1 MRTSIFLPL
10 FSVAASFFNVID
22 ARAVFAHYLV
32 HIPFFLFLPAIDDAN
47 IMVLQVG
54 SITDAHALQDI
65 NDAITMGLDAFALN
79 VADPNASYVAP
90 ALSSLFSHAKDRGFK
105 LFLSMDL
112 YAKGGGALSDYDYI
126 LNDYATAG
134 AWFAGPNGKPMVSTF
149 SAADYTAPDF
159 QTWRASNDV
168 YFMPDF
174 DGTSGYYDAADSW
187 WSYWGDVVD
196 GLFSWESTWPNVGA
210 TNDGDVTLD
219 TTVSAG
225 AVAHGKTYMIGL
237 SLLQYKDAYSTNIYR
252 RGELNIAKRMEN
264 ILKMDPA
271 PLYVEIQTWND
282 GPEGHYIGNLWTE
295 SNGDAQPAVYATQ
308 RGASHT
314 GIQPLLT
321 QFINAFKTSQT
332 SFPASTN
339 PFGAIWYKTILQ
351 STTCPDNSLGG
362 FYSAPSGASVGS
374 DTINWAVV
382 LPTNGTD
389 YSIQFVSNGAVAGTT
404 VPGKAGYQYGSVN
417 LSANQQFM
425 KIVDAA
431 GTVQYSTGLGRC
443 VSATCWDDI
452 YNYNPQI
459 LALEQGDHSSVG
471 CWQMTQQAR
480 AANGATD
487 GPFYPSGI

>member
-1 MRTSIFLPL
+1 MRTSILLPL

-32 HIPFFLFLPAIDDAN
+32 
-47 IMVLQVG
+47 G
-54 SITDAHALQDI
+54 TITDAHALQDI
-65 NDAITMGLDAFALN
+65 NDAIAMGLDAFALN
-79 VADPNASYVAP
+79 VADPSASYVAP
-90 ALSSLFSHAKDRGFK
+90 ALTSLFSHAKDRGFK

-112 YAKGGGALSDYDYI
+112 SAKGGGSLSDYDYI
-126 LNDYATAG
+126 FTDYATAG
-134 AWFAGPNGKPMVSTF
+134 AWFAGPNGKPLVSTF
-149 SAADYTAPDF
+149 SAAAFTAPDF
-159 QTWRASNDV
+159 TTWRASQDI

-187 WSYWGDVVD
+187 WSYWGSVVD

-210 TNDGDVTLD
+210 TNDGDLTLD
-219 TTVSAG
+219 TTVQAG

-237 SLLQYKDAYSTNIYR
+237 SLLQYKDAYSTNLYR

-264 ILKMDPA
+264 ILKMTTA

-295 SNGDAQPAVYATQ
+295 ANGDAQPATYATQ

-321 QFINAFKTSQT
+321 QFISAFKNSET

-339 PFGAIWYKTILQ
+339 PVGAIWYKTILQ

-362 FYSAPSGASVGS
+362 FYSAPSGASVGT

-382 LPTNGTD
+382 LPTNGAT
-389 YSIQFVSNGAVAGTT
+389 YSIQFVSNGAVAAT
-404 VPGKAGYQYGSVN
+404 VAGKAGFQYGSVA

-425 KIVDAA
+425 KVVDSA

-459 LALEQGDHSSVG
+459 LALEQGDHASVG
-471 CWQMTQQAR
+471 CWQMTQQAS
-480 AANGATD
+480 AANGATN